1 MSKIKEAQE
10 ILKAL
15 GLPKEQNNEMSALT
29 LLALCGIKEDGKWS
43 DAKRLNLG
51 ISKGI
56 MKFVADNYSKDY
68 APNSRETFRRHVLHQ
83 FVQARI
89 VDYNPE
95 HPGLPVNS
103 PKAHYAITLEV
114 LKVLKSF
121 NTKKWKKELKDF
133 ISSVGELK
141 VIYEKNRDIDL
152 IPIIVDGKTLKLS
165 PGKHNELQ
173 VAVINEFAQRFI
185 HNAKLLYLGDTA
197 NKDLYILSDHLTRLG
212 VLLTEHNKIPDIVII
227 DEVKGWL
234 YLIEVVTSHGPISPK
249 RLIELEMIFESCKLG
264 KIYITA
270 FPNRSE
276 FKKHLSEIAW
286 ETEVW
291 IADSPDHLIHFNGDK
306 FIGPHKIQ

>member
-1 MSKIKEAQE
+1 MSKIEEAQE

-29 LLALCGIKEDGKWS
+29 LLALCGIKEESKWS
-43 DAKRLNLG
+43 DSERSNLG

-56 MKFVADNYSKDY
+56 MRFVAEHYNRNY
-68 APNSRETFRRHVLHQ
+68 APNTRETFRRHVLHQ
-83 FVQARI
+83 FVQGRI
-89 VDYNPE
+89 VDYNPDDST
-95 HPGLPVNS
+95 LPVNS
-103 PKAHYAITLEV
+103 PNAHYAISVEV
-114 LKVLKSF
+114 LRVVKTYKSP
-121 NTKKWKKELKDF
+121 KWKKELNNF
-133 ISSVGELK
+133 ISTVGELK
-141 VIYEKNRDIDL
+141 VIYEKTRDIDL

-173 VAVINEFAQRFI
+173 VAVINEFATRFI
-185 HNAKLLYLGDTA
+185 HNAKLLYMGDTA
-197 NKDLYILSDHLTRLG
+197 NKGLYILKEELTTLG
-212 VLLTEHNKIPDIVII
+212 VQLSEHNKIPDLVII

-249 RLIELEMIFESCKLG
+249 RLIELEKVFESSDLG

-276 FKKHLSEIAW
+276 FKKHLTEIAW

-306 FIGPHKIQ
+306 FIGPHKVQ